1 MSEVGDQKC
10 CFPFLLPTSYFLLW
24 IVQQILGIR
33 FFGGSATEAVA
44 QAIAGGGLIVA
55 PSGTC
60 FTRLQRDEIYRRAIT
75 GADLALPDSGFMVLL
90 WRFLRG
96 RRIPRIS
103 GLAYLKRLL
112 AGPDLR
118 FAGSTMWILPHN
130 TAREKTVAAL
140 ARDGFAMSEAD
151 FYIAPLYG
159 RDVEDHAL
167 LALIKERRPGHVVI
181 ALSGGVQEK
190 LGFYLRENCGY
201 RPAIHCIGAALGFV
215 AGYQIAIPDW
225 ADRLYLGWLLRL
237 LSQPRKFLPRALNA
251 LALPG
256 LIMRYGENMP
266 PLKT

>member
-1 MSEVGDQKC
+1 M
-10 CFPFLLPTSYFLLW
+10 
-24 IVQQILGIR
+24 QQILGIR
-33 FFGGSATEAVA
+33 FFDGSVAEAVA
-44 QAIAGGGLIVA
+44 QAIGSGGLVVA

-75 GADLALPDSGFMVLL
+75 SADLALPDSGFMVLL
-90 WRFLRG
+90 WRLLRG
-96 RRIPRIS
+96 RRIGRIS

-112 AGPDLR
+112 AGPELR
-118 FAGSTMWILPHN
+118 SAGSTMWILPDEP
-130 TAREKTVAAL
+130 AREKTFVAL
-140 ARDGFAMSEAD
+140 SRDGFTVNETD
-151 FYIAPLYG
+151 FYIAPIYG
-159 RDVEDHAL
+159 RDVEDNAL
-167 LALIKERRPGHVVI
+167 LALIKARRPGHVVI

-190 LGFYLRENCGY
+190 LGFQLREHCGY

-256 LIMRYGENMP
+256 LIIRYGENMP
-266 PLKT
+266 PLRT